1 MINVKR
7 AIRKLFRQFGWDL
20 VRYHATDRG
29 LNPYLDMT
37 HYIINSSPVVFDVG
51 ANLGESLESF
61 ISVFPSAHIYCFEP
75 SVESFRILT
84 KKYLNYKSIKL
95 YCEALGGFK
104 NKRWF
109 KDNEFS
115 DMSSFLELGTF
126 GYGKIIGR
134 RLLDIRTVDNVFAV
148 ERLDHI
154 DILKIDSQGF
164 ELDILR
170 GCSDLLHDS
179 KINLVLV
186 ELTFTDMYQGLPN
199 VEELLKLL
207 YENNFVLSGFYRQHF
222 QNGYLSWADGL
233 FVNKRILDR

>member
-1 MINVKR
+1 MMGVLGD
-7 AIRKLFRQFGWDL
+7 RKKAAEFL
-20 VRYHATDRG
+20 
-29 LNPYLDMT
+29 
-37 HYIINSSPVVFDVG
+37 
-51 ANLGESLESF
+51 
-61 ISVFPSAHIYCFEP
+61 SVA
-75 SVESFRILT
+75 
-84 KKYLNYKSIKL
+84 
-95 YCEALGGFK
+95 
-104 NKRWF
+104 
-109 KDNEFS
+109 
-115 DMSSFLELGTF
+115 
-126 GYGKIIGR
+126 
-134 RLLDIRTVDNVFAV
+134 
-148 ERLDHI
+148 ERLKLMQESIQKGKRI

-233 FVNKRILDR
+233 FVNKRILER